1 MYLALILYVTNVV
14 PSTSSCRLSNN
25 NVGPP
30 AMKNLSFWLDCWG
43 EISQVLWKVRHENI
57 LWDCKQLIRENVPCE
72 VRAEQS
78 ISCLWQMWCA
88 WSEPLI
94 KCWQPAWG
102 SGVSNGG
109 GLAQPNPNGIWG
121 KRRGGKKKQ
130 GKECLWYW
138 NDFTCIYSK
147 RLETYIDLR
156 RSWCE
161 WRDSN
166 QHSTLPSQVWFMP
179 GVWQPFSWETF
190 QNLLVY
196 FLRKSNVL

>member
-1 MYLALILYVTNVV
+1 MYIALILYVTNVV
-14 PSTSSCRLSNN
+14 PSTSSCSLSNN

-57 LWDCKQLIRENVPCE
+57 LWDCKQLIRENVPCK

-121 KRRGGKKKQ
+121 KRRGGKKKN
-130 GKECLWYW
+130 KEKNVYGTGMILLA
-138 NDFTCIYSK
+138 FTLNVWKLILIWGEADVSG
-147 RLETYIDLR
+147 ETQISIPRCPLKFDL
-156 RSWCE
+156 CQAF
-161 WRDSN
+161 DN
-166 QHSTLPSQVWFMP
+166 HSVEK
-179 GVWQPFSWETF
+179 PFRTF
-190 QNLLVY
+190 LY
-196 FLRKSNVL
+196 TF